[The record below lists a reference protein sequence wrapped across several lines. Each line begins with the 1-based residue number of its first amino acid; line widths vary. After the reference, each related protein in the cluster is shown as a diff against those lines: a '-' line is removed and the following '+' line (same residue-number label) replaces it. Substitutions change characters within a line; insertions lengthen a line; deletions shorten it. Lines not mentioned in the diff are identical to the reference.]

1 MKENTR
7 VDLEPTDDPDVMLV
21 HTNRELSESIE
32 IYRSPEEA
40 ANGTPLAALLGSIEG
55 IIGLELN
62 NRDMQISRNPDV
74 AWEDIELQVIE
85 ALKDFYLL

>member
-7 VDLEPTDDPDVMLV
+7 VELESTDDPNVMIV

-32 IYRSPEEA
+32 VYHSPAEA

-62 NRDMQISRNPDV
+62 DRDMKIKRDPNI
-74 AWEDIELQVIE
+74 AWENIELEVIE
-85 ALKDFYLL
+85 ILKDFYLL